1 MMFYVMMLAFLRH
14 TVMLVLV
21 LTAPLRPHC
30 IFRLCLD
37 SPLTVA
43 QKNVR
48 VSTASVS
55 TGS

>member
-21 LTAPLRPHC
+21 LTAPLRSHW

-37 SPLTVA
+37 SPVAVA
-43 QKNVR
+43 QKHVR
-48 VSTASVS
+48 VSTAAVS